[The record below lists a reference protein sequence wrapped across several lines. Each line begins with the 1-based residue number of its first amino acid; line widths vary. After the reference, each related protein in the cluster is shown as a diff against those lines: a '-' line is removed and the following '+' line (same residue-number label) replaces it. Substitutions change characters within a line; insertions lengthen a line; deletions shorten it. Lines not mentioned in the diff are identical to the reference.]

1 EQIRKDH
8 RNPLAHTTS
17 RVCTL
22 QDMQEELNQTEE
34 DKKDNA
40 YGNLP
45 IMYHLK
51 CAAAHTSAQTDE
63 AIIAAYKAF
72 AAAGDLEREAAPNPV
87 GVGLVAMRKLSSSW
101 LHGPRKK
108 EVTPTKSEMHSAS
121 QQQLW
126 NPDSHGDS
134 DSKDYQPLCDLAAD
148 SIPLGQLAAKR
159 TPFQAFVARP
169 FSQHA
174 VEEALQD
181 DSVRLPVSI
190 QMAASGQD
198 KGSSPEEPRPA
209 TSSAQGFGSRPGHSW
224 ELSGLVNHLPPVY
237 SDEKRVLS
245 HHLSRRVTEM
255 YEIAQKGTA
264 KAGKLKIKVLHF
276 FEDQEDLWD
285 KTLRSK
291 VEKSAEEYLHR
302 HIQGKKTLSNLPED
316 PPCLDGLSL
325 QFVQTGDF
333 RPGLIPGKDVTVHT
347 TSAIAK
353 GTVLGLYRNMTV
365 TKAEERVIRNNPP
378 AEFLG
383 SKNEWRQKLDAYIAD
398 VEQPARKSQS
408 WKRFSDIY
416 QTVLKDQPLVCLAYM
431 NGNILACINDGIADP
446 MSDEPVSSAD
456 EDPNTQL
463 VCIAVGRWPF
473 MFVVATEDIAPGA
486 ELFLSYG
493 TGFWEYQK
501 QWAVHIQ
508 EDKAAERAMASGT
521 LCVDSQGGS
530 QPHVTRSGPPVETAM
545 SGNHG
550 NPGPP
555 AGIAMRHAPTAPSTL
570 CRDGPP
576 PTTSA
581 DTPDNEDGH
590 AAESQPSHLDGCCC
604 LQLDG
609 DSKHKPG
616 DESVAADKQ
625 QPGPLH
631 QEPDGSVP
639 IAPSSEALAGQSKV
653 RHAWSQAQA
662 QQQRQLIGRAGEPV
676 SAAAV
681 GMVSPKRSGMKRQ
694 HDSDTSTLPNTRAR
708 KFSSLSDDIQHAVRA
723 SSSTLAQQQ
732 QAMAAQIV
740 YTDRISPRASRLSAV
755 YEDCLERY
763 GVKRGVYS
771 NASVF
776 ANALSPAESAALGR
790 KRQKQDPAGSAVAVT
805 ASPAHHQLSTS
816 LGDSRSAAV
825 SGAADFAQELSTRT
839 GNNGEQQPDGQAKGE
854 GTRSPLAQKRQLA
867 RLDSNTGSSPASS
880 AARKPCKPA
889 TPVAEDGQESKADPE
904 QMHDTEPSLVGRS
917 LHRDLSGCVNSKRT
931 PLHTGATCGSGPGEP
946 GSGTAPS
953 RQFSAATGKHGHAC
967 EPPRFNQ
974 TKPAVSQNK
983 MAPGSSQQGRGGR
996 VRSPVRSGAA
1006 SGDSGA
1012 RQQSK
1017 GSGSVRM
1024 AGMGGTQD
1032 TAAASDGSLP
1042 LNKASHR
1049 PPGNLELK
1057 AVPRPSMQHRHA
1069 ASLNGLRQSKAVSG
1083 AVPGHIAGMKQ
1094 QQTAHTTVP
1103 GFVSAIPKESI
1114 KWKQENSMRVA
1125 K

>member
-1 EQIRKDH
+1 MAGHLSDGVCPICRKFRAKSSVQLALHASTCQDKTRLRQASRAPAVLAAVGPEATAELRMAPIHRAATPRSQYDNSAHTMAKAAGCCAVVGKVCWFCHKPEQIRKDH

-545 SGNHG
+545 S
-550 NPGPP
+550 
-555 AGIAMRHAPTAPSTL
+555 
-570 CRDGPP
+570 
-576 PTTSA
+576 
-581 DTPDNEDGH
+581 
-590 AAESQPSHLDGCCC
+590 
-604 LQLDG
+604 
-609 DSKHKPG
+609 
-616 DESVAADKQ
+616 DKQ

-763 GVKRGVYS
+763 GVK
-771 NASVF
+771 
-776 ANALSPAESAALGR
+776 
-790 KRQKQDPAGSAVAVT
+790 
-805 ASPAHHQLSTS
+805 H
-816 LGDSRSAAV
+816 
-825 SGAADFAQELSTRT
+825 
-839 GNNGEQQPDGQAKGE
+839 
-854 GTRSPLAQKRQLA
+854 
-867 RLDSNTGSSPASS
+867 
-880 AARKPCKPA
+880 
-889 TPVAEDGQESKADPE
+889 
-904 QMHDTEPSLVGRS
+904 
-917 LHRDLSGCVNSKRT
+917 
-931 PLHTGATCGSGPGEP
+931 
-946 GSGTAPS
+946 
-953 RQFSAATGKHGHAC
+953 
-967 EPPRFNQ
+967 
-974 TKPAVSQNK
+974 
-983 MAPGSSQQGRGGR
+983 
-996 VRSPVRSGAA
+996 
-1006 SGDSGA
+1006 
-1012 RQQSK
+1012 
-1017 GSGSVRM
+1017 
-1024 AGMGGTQD
+1024 
-1032 TAAASDGSLP
+1032 GSLP